1 MSSLREL
8 QTGFVSALF
17 GELPDSGVAA
27 MAIYRNNLREGFIKA
42 LALEFPVV
50 ERLVGQDYFRQLG
63 GEFLLAHPSRAGD
76 LHAIGA
82 PFPEYLRERYAVS
95 DYAYLPDVAALEWA
109 YQQASIAADA
119 PAFDVQSLACVAPE
133 LYGGLRFNL
142 HPACFLVH
150 SMYPI
155 LRIWQVN
162 QTDNTDTVDLSAG
175 ADHIITRRVGDG
187 IELRRL
193 APTEYVLL
201 EGFSQGATLAEALA
215 AVQVLESGFDLGR
228 ALRQAIALGLITA
241 PPTDT
246 LFLTKGILP

>member
-8 QTGFVSALF
+8 QTRFVSALF
-17 GELPDSGVAA
+17 GELPGAGVAA
-27 MAIYRNNLREGFIKA
+27 MAIYRNNLREGFIKT
-42 LALEFPVV
+42 LALEFPVI
-50 ERLVGQDYFRQLG
+50 ERLVGEDYFRQLAI
-63 GEFLLAHPSRAGD
+63 EFQTVHPSRAGD
-76 LHAIGA
+76 LHGIGA
-82 PFPEYLRERYAVS
+82 PFAQYLHERYAQS

-109 YQQASIAADA
+109 YQQASVAADA
-119 PAFDVQSLACVAPE
+119 PAFDVQSLARVAPE
-133 LYGGLRFNL
+133 SYGGLRFNL

-150 SMYPI
+150 SIYPI

-175 ADHIITRRVGDG
+175 ADHIITRRLRDG

-193 APTEYVLL
+193 APAEYVLL
-201 EGFSQGATLAEALA
+201 ERFSHGATLAAALA
-215 AVQVLESGFDLGR
+215 AVQALEPGFDLGR
-228 ALRQAIALGLITA
+228 ALRQVIALGLITA